1 MKHEGEVVKVWTEER
16 RPTAEAHWREHACSR
31 EERRDKGRAAAAAA
45 GEEAKMKKRVK
56 RKGRKEGTQEQA
68 IGNSFSRI
76 PVFKLI

>member
-31 EERRDKGRAAAAAA
+31 EERRDMGRTAAAAA

-56 RKGRKEGTQEQA
+56 RKGRKEGRDAGASDRQLLFP
-68 IGNSFSRI
+68 NSC
-76 PVFKLI
+76 L